1 MQDGKPAAPVP
12 AATVILTRQ
21 QAGELQV
28 YLLKRNIKSG
38 FMAGNYVFP
47 GGVVDP
53 EDRDYK
59 GWRANL
65 DLTPGGIE
73 RHLGKGLST
82 SEAFAYAIAAIRETF
97 EEAGVLLAKRGD
109 GQTALDTGR
118 LCALRISEALPRGW
132 LKRQATTEGWILEL
146 RALSRWS
153 HWITPERM
161 KRRYDTRFFLAF
173 MLPGQVCR
181 PDGKE
186 TVNGIWINPEKG
198 LAANLTGEIPL
209 SPPTLVTLHELLTY
223 SCLADLQEQAENRPW
238 GDERLPRLVPLKKG
252 MVIVEPW
259 DRHYR
264 QGQIKIN
271 ADTLHKMVL
280 PVGEPFSRLWYNDG
294 LWKPVET

>member
-1 MQDGKPAAPVP
+1 MKDEKPALPIP

-53 EDRDYK
+53 EDRDFN
-59 GWRANL
+59 GWRAKVDL
-65 DLTPGGIE
+65 DPSGIE
-73 RHLGKGLST
+73 RRLGEGLSAP
-82 SEAFAYAIAAIRETF
+82 EALAYGIAAIRETF
-97 EEAGVLLAKRGD
+97 EEAGVFMAKRD
-109 GQTALDTGR
+109 GQTAVDTGR
-118 LCALRISEALPRGW
+118 LCALRMSGALSRGW
-132 LKRQATTEGWILEL
+132 LMRQASTEGWILEL
-146 RALSRWS
+146 AALSRWS

-173 MLPGQVCR
+173 MPPGQVCR
-181 PDGKE
+181 PDERE
-186 TVNGIWINPEKG
+186 TVHGLWISPEKS
-198 LAANLTGEIPL
+198 LADNLTGEIPL

-223 SCLADLQEQAENRPW
+223 PCLADLQGQAEIRPW

-252 MVIVEPW
+252 VVIVEPW
-259 DRHYR
+259 DRQYH
-264 QGQIKIN
+264 QEQIKIN

-280 PVGEPFSRLWYNDG
+280 PVGKSFSRLWYNDG
-294 LWKPVET
+294 IWKPVGK